1 MERDAGSLAFMT
13 VRQAEGEKALH
24 SKEYVA
30 TAVTADFV
38 LLYAKEAGSYVPLG
52 VDYNSALVLR
62 ACF

>member
-1 MERDAGSLAFMT
+1 MT
-13 VRQAEGEKALH
+13 VRQAEGGKALH

-38 LLYAKEAGSYVPLG
+38 LLYAKEAGSCVPLG
-52 VDYNSALVLR
+52 VDYNGALVLR